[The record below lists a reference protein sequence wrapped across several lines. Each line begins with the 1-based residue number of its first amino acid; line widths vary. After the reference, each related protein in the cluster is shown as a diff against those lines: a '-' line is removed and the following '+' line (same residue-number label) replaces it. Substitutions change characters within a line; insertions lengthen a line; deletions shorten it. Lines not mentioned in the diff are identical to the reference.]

1 MIPLIQFIYT
11 LNSRGSELETMFTH
25 LFNRWKIFHIKFST
39 LNNISRVGWL
49 KNFITLISYKWK
61 VWKQKNMQTWGY
73 QFFSG
78 VTLFTSL
85 RIVTFHAV
93 IRFFVNFGRFL
104 VYILLFWN
112 LFGKLKTNYPQSIV
126 YRFKKIVIAITPK
139 PINRKRLCF
148 AKKVP
153 VSVCYFANCLRR
165 KMNND
170 GITSHWNVPTFYSFF
185 FLP

>member
-1 MIPLIQFIYT
+1 
-11 LNSRGSELETMFTH
+11 MFTH

-78 VTLFTSL
+78 VTLFMSL

-104 VYILLFWN
+104 VYILVFWN

-126 YRFKKIVIAITPK
+126 YRFKEIVIAITPK

-148 AKKVP
+148 AKKYLSAYATSQIV
-153 VSVCYFANCLRR
+153 YAAKWKMTALRVIETCQR
-165 KMNND
+165 F
-170 GITSHWNVPTFYSFF
+170 TVFSFS
-185 FLP
+185 LNKNPIGAL